1 MKPIV
6 GVGSETKFGRVVK
19 ISRDGVVVVDRQG
32 ARETVSF
39 QRVEKSLNEVKK

>member
-6 GVGSETKFGRVVK
+6 GIGTETKFGKVVK
-19 ISRDGVVVVDRQG
+19 ISRDGVTVDRQG
-32 ARETVSF
+32 VRETVSF